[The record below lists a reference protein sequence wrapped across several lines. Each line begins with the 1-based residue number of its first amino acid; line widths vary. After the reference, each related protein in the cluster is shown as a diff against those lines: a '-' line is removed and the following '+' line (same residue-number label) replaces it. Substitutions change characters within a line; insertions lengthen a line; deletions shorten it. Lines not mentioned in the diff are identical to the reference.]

1 MGWRRIRDAVAG
13 SARHTGKLEV
23 NMQIILCDVR
33 TDITTAWQAY
43 IPSQLAATVQVI
55 KGSILSLPVAAVVS
69 PANSFGFMDGG
80 LDGLIDALSA
90 AETAERLKGSNG

>member
-1 MGWRRIRDAVAG
+1 MGWGRIRDAVAG

-23 NMQIILCDVR
+23 NMRIILCDVR
-33 TDITTAWQAY
+33 TNITTAWQAY

-69 PANSFGFMDGG
+69 P
-80 LDGLIDALSA
+80 
-90 AETAERLKGSNG
+90 ETALALWTAGLTRFIRGFLARSSSIACNG